1 MLMKTAISIPDV
13 LFATAEQLAARLG
26 MSRSELYV
34 TALREYVAAHHYDR
48 VTERLN
54 AIYDQAPSR
63 LDPALME
70 LQVRSLPPR
79 DW

>member
-1 MLMKTAISIPDV
+1 MKTAISIPDD

-26 MSRSELYV
+26 VSRSELYV
-34 TALREYVAAHHYDR
+34 TALREYVAAHHYDC

-54 AIYDQAPSR
+54 AIYDQEPSR
-63 LDPALME
+63 LDPPLME
-70 LQVRSLPPR
+70 LQVRSLPPE

>member
-1 MLMKTAISIPDV
+1 MKTAISIPDD
-13 LFATAEQLAARLG
+13 LFATAEQLAQRFG

-34 TALREYVAAHHYDR
+34 TALRDFVAAHKFDG

-54 AIYDQAPSR
+54 AIYDQEPST

-70 LQVRSLPPR
+70 LQMRSLPR
-79 DW
+79 EDW